1 MSYQKC
7 EGFRKEE
14 NMRYPG
20 RNGLIWISIF
30 TLVTFFLLSCAAK
43 NKSTQPGEK
52 PAPTAATKEEQTKPE
67 EKPEVK
73 AQEPKAE
80 VKPAPEPSAKE
91 TTLSSPPPPATKPA
105 SSLAPAPQVAGEP
118 AQRTTEIALSF
129 VNLREG
135 PSMSD
140 KILRVVKKGTK
151 LIVLEEKLGWLHV
164 RLEDGAEG
172 WVAKS
177 MTVEGAT
184 ALSRSS
190 SKGPEVVRKAELLRF
205 F

>member
-1 MSYQKC
+1 
-7 EGFRKEE
+7 
-14 NMRYPG
+14 MRHPG

-43 NKSTQPGEK
+43 DKSTQPGEI
-52 PAPTAATKEEQTKPE
+52 PAPTAATKEEPTKPE
-67 EKPEVK
+67 AKPEVK
-73 AQEPKAE
+73 PEVRPEPKPEARPEPQAE
-80 VKPAPEPSAKE
+80 VKPAPGPSAKE
-91 TTLSSPPPPATKPA
+91 TTPSSPPPPPTKPA

-140 KILRVVKKGTK
+140 KILRVAKKGTK

-164 RLEDGAEG
+164 RLEDGVEG

-177 MTVEGAT
+177 MTVEGAQPSP
-184 ALSRSS
+184 AAPP
-190 SKGPEVVRKAELLRF
+190 KGQK
-205 F
+205 

>member
-1 MSYQKC
+1 
-7 EGFRKEE
+7 
-14 NMRYPG
+14 MRCPG

-43 NKSTQPGEK
+43 DKSIQPGEK
-52 PAPTAATKEEQTKPE
+52 PAPTAATKEEQTTPE
-67 EKPEVK
+67 AKPEVK
-73 AQEPKAE
+73 PEPKAE
-80 VKPAPEPSAKE
+80 VKPAPAPSAKE

-105 SSLAPAPQVAGEP
+105 SSLAPVPQVAGEP
-118 AQRTTEIALSF
+118 AQRSTEIALSL

-151 LIVLEEKLGWLHV
+151 LLVLEEKLGWLHV

-177 MTVEGAT
+177 MTVEGAKPSP
-184 ALSRSS
+184 AAPP
-190 SKGPEVVRKAELLRF
+190 KGQK
-205 F
+205 

>member
-1 MSYQKC
+1 
-7 EGFRKEE
+7 
-14 NMRYPG
+14 MRHPG

-30 TLVTFFLLSCAAK
+30 TLVMFFLLSCAAQ

-52 PAPTAATKEEQTKPE
+52 PAPTAAAKEEQTKPE
-67 EKPEVK
+67 AEPEVK
-73 AQEPKAE
+73 PEPKQEARPEPKAE
-80 VKPAPEPSAKE
+80 VKPAPGPSAKE
-91 TTLSSPPPPATKPA
+91 TTPSSPPPPATQPA
-105 SSLAPAPQVAGEP
+105 PSPAPAPQVAGEP

-151 LIVLEEKLGWLHV
+151 LIVLKEKLGWLHV

-177 MTVEGAT
+177 MTVEGAQPSP
-184 ALSRSS
+184 AAPP
-190 SKGPEVVRKAELLRF
+190 KGQK
-205 F
+205 

>member
-1 MSYQKC
+1 MTH
-7 EGFRKEE
+7 R
-14 NMRYPG
+14 G
-20 RNGLIWISIF
+20 RSGLIWISIF

-52 PAPTAATKEEQTKPE
+52 PAPTAATKEEQTKSE
-67 EKPEVK
+67 AKPEVK
-73 AQEPKAE
+73 PEPKPETRPEPKAE
-80 VKPAPEPSAKE
+80 VKPAPGPSAKE
-91 TTLSSPPPPATKPA
+91 APLSPPPPPASKPA
-105 SSLAPAPQVAGEP
+105 SSLAAAPQVAGEP

-140 KILRVVKKGTK
+140 KILRVAKKGTK

-177 MTVEGAT
+177 MTVEGAQPSP
-184 ALSRSS
+184 AVSP
-190 SKGPEVVRKAELLRF
+190 KGQK
-205 F
+205 